1 MSNNI
6 SFETGLKA
14 FTING
19 DANRKIYFDP
29 NDIGIIDRLEAAANA
44 IKAKADALGTQEA
57 AGTDDRAIIRELD
70 AYAREQVDAAFP
82 EPVCDTVFG
91 KAYCVSLTP
100 SGSLQ
105 VISFLEAV
113 SRQIRRDMDAAVAA
127 AQKRQAKY
135 LNKYKNGQRR
145 SPGKKRGS

>member
-29 NDIGIIDRLEAAANA
+29 NDIGIIDRLEAAAMT
-44 IKAKADALGTQEA
+44 IKAKADEMGTQESD
-57 AGTDDRAIIRELD
+57 TDARTAIRELD

-82 EPVCDTVFG
+82 SPVCDTVFG

-105 VISFLEAV
+105 IISFLEAV
-113 SRQIRRDMDAAVAA
+113 SRQIRREMDAATAA

-135 LNKYKNGQRR
+135 LDKYNGGGQRR
-145 SPGKKRGS
+145 KKRRS

>member
-19 DANRKIYFDP
+19 DANRKVYFDP
-29 NDIGIIDRLEAAANA
+29 NDIGIIDRLEAAAMA
-44 IKAKADALGTQEA
+44 IKAKADEMGTQE
-57 AGTDDRAIIRELD
+57 RELD

-82 EPVCDTVFG
+82 SPVCDTVFG

-105 VISFLEAV
+105 IISFLEAV
-113 SRQIRRDMDAAVAA
+113 SRQIRREMDAATAA

-135 LNKYKNGQRR
+135 LDKYSGGQRR
-145 SPGKKRGS
+145 KKRRS

>member
-29 NDIGIIDRLEAAANA
+29 NDIGIIDRLEAAAMA
-44 IKAKADALGTQEA
+44 IKSKADEMGTQESDTGA
-57 AGTDDRAIIRELD
+57 TIRELD
-70 AYAREQVDAAFP
+70 AYAREQVDAAFLS
-82 EPVCDTVFG
+82 PVCDTVFG

-105 VISFLEAV
+105 IISFLEAV
-113 SRQIRRDMDAAVAA
+113 SRQIRREMDAASAA

-135 LNKYKNGQRR
+135 LDKYSGGQRR
-145 SPGKKRGS
+145 KKRRS

>member
-29 NDIGIIDRLEAAANA
+29 NDIGIIGRLEAAAMA
-44 IKAKADALGTQEA
+44 IKAKADEMGTQESD
-57 AGTDDRAIIRELD
+57 TDARTTIRELD

-82 EPVCDTVFG
+82 SPVCDTVFG
-91 KAYCVSLTP
+91 KAYYVSLTP

-105 VISFLEAV
+105 IISFLEAV
-113 SRQIRRDMDAAVAA
+113 SRQIRREMDAATAA

-135 LNKYKNGQRR
+135 LDKYNGGGQRR
-145 SPGKKRGS
+145 KKRRS

>member
-29 NDIGIIDRLEAAANA
+29 NDIGIIDRLEAAATA
-44 IKAKADALGTQEA
+44 IKAKADEMGTQESD
-57 AGTDDRAIIRELD
+57 TDARTTIRELD
-70 AYAREQVDAAFP
+70 AYAREQVDAVFP
-82 EPVCDTVFG
+82 SPVCDTVFG

-105 VISFLEAV
+105 IISFLEAV
-113 SRQIRRDMDAAVAA
+113 SRQIRREMGAATAA

-135 LNKYKNGQRR
+135 LDKYSGGQRR
-145 SPGKKRGS
+145 KKRRS

>member
-1 MSNNI
+1 MGNNI

-29 NDIGIIDRLEAAANA
+29 NDIGIIDRLESAATA
-44 IKAKADALGTQEA
+44 IKAKADEMGTQDNDMDA
-57 AGTDDRAIIRELD
+57 RTVIRELD
-70 AYAREQVDAAFP
+70 AYAREQVDAVFP
-82 EPVCDTVFG
+82 SPVCDTVFG

-105 VISFLEAV
+105 IISFLEAV
-113 SRQIRRDMDAAVAA
+113 SRQIRREMDTATAA

-135 LNKYKNGQRR
+135 LDKYNSGGGQRR
-145 SPGKKRGS
+145 KKRRS

>member
-29 NDIGIIDRLEAAANA
+29 NDIGIIDRLEAAAMA
-44 IKAKADALGTQEA
+44 IKAKADEMGTQESD
-57 AGTDDRAIIRELD
+57 TDARTTIRKLD

-82 EPVCDTVFG
+82 EQCGQGRTE
-91 KAYCVSLTP
+91 
-100 SGSLQ
+100 GSH
-105 VISFLEAV
+105 
-113 SRQIRRDMDAAVAA
+113 AA
-127 AQKRQAKY
+127 AAAGRTAGCCRKRKENQKHRDGIAG
-135 LNKYKNGQRR
+135 NR
-145 SPGKKRGS
+145 

>member
-29 NDIGIIDRLEAAANA
+29 NDIDRLEAAAMA
-44 IKAKADALGTQEA
+44 IKAKADEMGTQERD
-57 AGTDDRAIIRELD
+57 TDARTTIRELD

-82 EPVCDTVFG
+82 SPVCDTVFG

-105 VISFLEAV
+105 IISFLEAV
-113 SRQIRRDMDAAVAA
+113 SRQIRREMDAATAA

-135 LNKYKNGQRR
+135 LDKYSGGQRR
-145 SPGKKRGS
+145 KKRRS

>member
-29 NDIGIIDRLEAAANA
+29 NDIGIIDRLEAAAMA
-44 IKAKADALGTQEA
+44 IKAKADEMGTQESD
-57 AGTDDRAIIRELD
+57 TDARATIRELD
-70 AYAREQVDAAFP
+70 ATHANRWTRRSLRPSAIQCSAS
-82 EPVCDTVFG
+82 
-91 KAYCVSLTP
+91 YCVSLTP

-105 VISFLEAV
+105 IISFLEAI
-113 SRQIRRDMDAAVAA
+113 SRQIRREMDAATAA

-135 LNKYKNGQRR
+135 LDKYSGGQRR
-145 SPGKKRGS
+145 KKRRS

>member
-1 MSNNI
+1 MDGVSNNI

-29 NDIGIIDRLEAAANA
+29 NDIGIIDRLEAAAMA
-44 IKAKADALGTQEA
+44 IKAKADEMGTQESD
-57 AGTDDRAIIRELD
+57 TDARATIRELD

-82 EPVCDTVFG
+82 SPVCDTVFG

-105 VISFLEAV
+105 IISFLEAV
-113 SRQIRRDMDAAVAA
+113 SAPDPARDGRCDRCRAEASG
-127 AQKRQAKY
+127 KY
-135 LNKYKNGQRR
+135 LDKYSGGQRR
-145 SPGKKRGS
+145 KKR

>member
-29 NDIGIIDRLEAAANA
+29 NDIGIIDRLEAAAMA
-44 IKAKADALGTQEA
+44 IKAKADEMGTQKSD
-57 AGTDDRAIIRELD
+57 TDARTTIRELD

-82 EPVCDTVFG
+82 SPSAIQCSAKPTAFRSRRPVPCRSFRFLRLYRARFG
-91 KAYCVSLTP
+91 AT
-100 SGSLQ
+100 
-105 VISFLEAV
+105 
-113 SRQIRRDMDAAVAA
+113 MDAASTA

-135 LNKYKNGQRR
+135 LDKYNGGGQRR
-145 SPGKKRGS
+145 KKRRS

>member
-29 NDIGIIDRLEAAANA
+29 NDIGIIDRLEAAAMA
-44 IKAKADALGTQEA
+44 IKAKADEMGTQESD
-57 AGTDDRAIIRELD
+57 TDARTTIRELD

-82 EPVCDTVFG
+82 SPVCDTVFG

-100 SGSLQ
+100 SSANHFVPGSG
-105 VISFLEAV
+105 FAPDPA
-113 SRQIRRDMDAAVAA
+113 RDGRCDRCCAET
-127 AQKRQAKY
+127 
-135 LNKYKNGQRR
+135 
-145 SPGKKRGS
+145 PGKIPG